1 LAFCN
6 CLYNGFKRLGSCC
19 FGNVGV
25 IGNVHD
31 QFGFITGI
39 LKLNVTLGFHIFPIW
54 LSENAF

>member
-1 LAFCN
+1 
-6 CLYNGFKRLGSCC
+6 LYNGFKRLGSCC

-39 LKLNVTLGFHIFPIW
+39 LKLNVTSGFHIFPIW